1 LYKTRMVLSGSL
13 RLGLRLARGCRFKP
27 DRYIR
32 VLYCESSI
40 FTRASRPRW
49 LGKEMISLSHR
60 VAGGS
65 CPPPAPT
72 ERGVRISRTTL
83 FRHGLTAQRSSLSVY
98 TGEKAW
104 VAATDTHA

>member
-1 LYKTRMVLSGSL
+1 MNTCDGGHEVCLWVRLIVGFPPVIQMVNERGKV
-13 RLGLRLARGCRFKP
+13 GARRTAQLCF
-27 DRYIR
+27 
-32 VLYCESSI
+32 L
-40 FTRASRPRW
+40 T
-49 LGKEMISLSHR
+49 HR

-83 FRHGLTAQRSSLSVY
+83 FRHCLTAQRSSLSVY

-104 VAATDTHA
+104 VAATDTRA